1 MGDSDFNC
9 LFGRQV
15 LNLPRTTALFVS
27 ASDHKNM
34 TQLHV
39 NYAMGNTIFL
49 ILYCLHAEFHTALGN
64 IL

>member
-1 MGDSDFNC
+1 
-9 LFGRQV
+9 V